1 MFNRKGFTL
10 VELVVSI
17 GLLGMIAL
25 VGLTMLAFGYRYLLE
40 SRKYTHDTFTV
51 QQGVEQLMEVARSN
65 PVDLSDADSYQTI
78 TLFGKEIDAH
88 IVSEEIPASA
98 GTAHGEINALVP
110 QYGFQYTVP
119 VVATVSMEV
128 HDGASDVTTQSYYF
142 PLDESV
148 VFSGSHTMGDETD
161 FLLNVYRWYMSPVM
175 TDLPTSKDWIIIKE
189 WNEAKTPLSYTDSED
204 FTFIPNI
211 EDDYDSLDFNRDF
224 GFNEDE
230 IGIRFG
236 GRYFRYSVTPYSEI
250 GRVGQ
255 EVFSNS
261 FSTNKILS
269 INSDPVTVYI
279 EYSDL
284 VESEYTIDVDTV
296 SAMMLF
302 GSQDVDVDWAT
313 DTIDYD
319 QPEVGEQ
326 NIYTVNGTVIG
337 FADEDGID
345 VQFQLIVM
353 DEYEDPELNSIQV
366 TGPSTRI
373 QVPTNGTVTTTYTAI
388 LLDTHGNPIT
398 GLPVTFS
405 LDGAGTG
412 ITINS
417 ATGEVTVQSSA
428 GNDTFTVRAQA
439 SGQTGQIDVRTSKV
453 DPNHSLSYSSTF
465 TRKIVGNDWITSYT
479 IRVVDGQGEPIT
491 NLTDTDFYVNRVY
504 FDLSTYRRIDE
515 YPTYDD
521 ESFNSVG
528 NGIYTWDISGNRRNN
543 WHDNVGGVRIRY
555 NGTTDL
561 QINPTNLDVGFD

>member
-1 MFNRKGFTL
+1 MCNKKGLTL

-25 VGLTMLAFGYRYLLE
+25 VGLTILAFGYRYLLE

-51 QQGVEQLMEVARSN
+51 QQGVEQLMEMARSN
-65 PVDLSDADSYQTI
+65 PVDLGDVDSYQTI

-88 IVSEEIPASA
+88 IVSEEIPASS

-110 QYGFQYTVP
+110 QYGFEYTVP
-119 VVATVSMEV
+119 VVSTVSMEV
-128 HDGASDVTTQSYYF
+128 HDGASDITAQSFYF
-142 PLDESV
+142 PLDTSV
-148 VFSGSHTMGDETD
+148 VFSGSHSMGDETD
-161 FLLNVYRWYMSPVM
+161 FLLNVFRWYMSPVM
-175 TDLPTSKDWIIIKE
+175 TDPPTSKDWIIIKE
-189 WNEAKTPLSYTDSED
+189 WNEARTPLPYADSED

-224 GFNEDE
+224 GFDDDE

-284 VESEYTIDVDTV
+284 VESEYTIDIDTV
-296 SAMMLF
+296 SAMMLN
-302 GSQDVDVDWAT
+302 GNQEVEVDWAT
-313 DTIDYD
+313 NTIDYD

-326 NIYTVNGTVIG
+326 DTYTVNGTVIG
-337 FADEDGID
+337 FEDEDGID

-353 DEYEDPELNSIQV
+353 DEYEDPELDSIQV
-366 TGPSTRI
+366 TGPTTRI
-373 QVPTNGTVTTTYTAI
+373 QVPTSGTVSATYTAI
-388 LLDTHGNPIT
+388 MLDTNGNPIT
-398 GLPVTFS
+398 GLPVTWS

-412 ITINS
+412 IAINS
-417 ATGEVTVQSSA
+417 DTGEVTVQSSA
-428 GNDTFTVRAQA
+428 GNDPFTVRAQA
-439 SGQTGQIDVRTSKV
+439 SGQTGQIDIRTSKA
-453 DPNHSLSYSSTF
+453 DPSHSQTYSSTF
-465 TRKIVGNDWITSYT
+465 TRKILGNNWITSYT
-479 IRVVDGQGEPIT
+479 IRVADDQGDPIT
-491 NLTDTDFYVNRVY
+491 NLAATDFYANRVY
-504 FDLSTYRRIDE
+504 YNQSNYRQIDD
-515 YPTYDD
+515 YPTYTNW
-521 ESFNSVG
+521 SNAG

-543 WHDNVGGVRIRY
+543 WHDSVGGVRIRY
-555 NGTTDL
+555 GTTDQ